1 MIWKILIPYN
11 TTTNI
16 WMIFWNNVDVVVE
29 VGDVG
34 NDDNADDDGDD
45 VDDDDDDNDDDVVND
60 DHDVAV
66 DDEDDVIDDD
76 DDEDRFATISAL
88 L

>member
-34 NDDNADDDGDD
+34 NDDDGDADDDGDD
-45 VDDDDDDNDDDVVND
+45 VDDDDDEDDDD
-60 DHDVAV
+60 K
-66 DDEDDVIDDD
+66 DVIDNKKCLI
-76 DDEDRFATISAL
+76 ESANL
-88 L
+88 WLPGSIKWRKSL